1 MLRRRSVLA
10 LTLPVLVAAALGGC
24 GDDDSSGGD
33 LKKDDLQR
41 DISRRLA
48 QATGGGAPEVACPSN
63 LPAKVGAAI
72 RCRVAVD
79 GTSYGVTVT
88 VTSTNGGSAQYDVQV
103 DAQ

>member
-1 MLRRRSVLA
+1 MLRRRPLLA
-10 LTLPVLVAAALGGC
+10 LALSILVTALAGC
-24 GDDDSSGGD
+24 GGDDSSGGD

-41 DISRRLA
+41 DISKRLA
-48 QATGGGAPEVACPSN
+48 QATGGGAPDVTCPSD

-79 GTSYGVTVT
+79 STSYGVTVT
-88 VTSTNGGSAQYDVQV
+88 VKSTEGGSAQYDVQV